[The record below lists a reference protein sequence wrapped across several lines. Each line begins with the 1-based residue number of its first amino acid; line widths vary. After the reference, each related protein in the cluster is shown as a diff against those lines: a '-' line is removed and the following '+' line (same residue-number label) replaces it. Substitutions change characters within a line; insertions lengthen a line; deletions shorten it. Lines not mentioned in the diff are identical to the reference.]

1 MLRPLHCALLA
12 IAVALPV
19 SSFACGGGSPGPTT
33 PSATASWSAPASN
46 VGGPDPIDGALMQL
60 AARAAP
66 GMAPEGPPAK
76 MSVPPTTHAP
86 VPIGLQAGKC
96 YVIVGVG
103 PMGSDLDLVLAMN
116 GQPIGQDGETD
127 NTATLGTGMLPLCPP
142 QATQLTLDVS
152 LKNAGGVV
160 GVQIWSK
167 PAPTAAVATTTATAP
182 TVDPLDAML
191 KTETDKLAKGMTS
204 DAPPT
209 KGMVQEGSKLEVVVT
224 LQPGRCYS
232 IVAVSA
238 QGTSLDMDLLMAPFF
253 TMSAGKNSKTGN
265 VALIGGSSNPLC
277 PLAILPI
284 PYRLDVTA
292 KKGSGQVVVQV
303 LSKTK

>member
-1 MLRPLHCALLA
+1 MLRIGHCALVA
-12 IAVALPV
+12 VAVALPTC
-19 SSFACGGGSPGPTT
+19 SFACGGGSKDATAPTA
-33 PSATASWSAPASN
+33 SASWSAPS
-46 VGGPDPIDGALMQL
+46 VGGPDAIDGALMQL

-66 GMAPEGPPAK
+66 GMTPEGPPTK
-76 MSVPPTTHAP
+76 LSVPSMTHAP
-86 VPIGLQAGKC
+86 VPVGLQAGRC

-103 PMGSDLDLVLAMN
+103 PVGSDLDLVLAMN

-127 NTATLGTGMLPLCPP
+127 NTATLGTGVLPLCPP

-160 GVQIWSK
+160 GVQVWSK
-167 PAPTAAVATTTATAP
+167 PAPTAIATPTATVPA
-182 TVDPLDAML
+182 VDPLDSIL
-191 KTETDKLAKGMTS
+191 KTETDKLAKGMTTDS
-204 DAPPT
+204 PPT
-209 KGMVQEGSKLEVVVT
+209 KGMVQEGNKLEVVVT

-238 QGTSLDMDLLMAPFF
+238 QGTALDMELLMAPFF
-253 TMSAGKNSKTGN
+253 TMSAGKNSKTGS

-292 KKGSGQVVVQV
+292 KKGSGPVAVQV